1 MKKTFEKQKKIEKN
15 NKSWI
20 YFVSR
25 RFAKVDNTGRFAIN
39 SFFAA
44 AGIGLGV
51 AALIVIISVMN
62 GFQMGYIDSIME
74 ISSFHIRVEN
84 PTKEFDFSDLEIS
97 SSDDIRSYV
106 KMYEAQTL
114 MVGKGSRQY
123 PALVRGVPTNI
134 LETDPGFEKE
144 MVMITGSF
152 DLSSPNTCVL
162 GSGLARRLGLK
173 VGDTVNLL
181 AMSGSSDTDLFS
193 NNRNLTIVGTFSC
206 GYSDINQTFAFV
218 SLETASFLLGE
229 DVLPLTCVKLKNQN
243 RDGRIISKI
252 QKECPDLSCESWRS
266 YNRSFFGALKIEKN
280 VLMFLAFLIFVVV
293 AINIY
298 NSMRRLVY
306 ERREEIAVLQ
316 ALGAGK
322 KETRLVFTLQG
333 LITGIK
339 GAIPGLLIGLLIC
352 LNMEKVF
359 IGFSWLMSKITYLFN
374 LIFNP
379 QNAAYLASNSIF
391 MYYSK
396 IPARVVVSEVVLITL
411 FGIISSYLAALLAS
425 KNIMKSSISEV
436 LRDE

>member
-1 MKKTFEKQKKIEKN
+1 MKEKKIKKLAERKRTP
-15 NKSWI
+15 WI
-20 YFVSR
+20 LYISR
-25 RFAKVDNTGRFAIN
+25 RFAKVDSTGRYAIN
-39 SFFAA
+39 SFFAS
-44 AGIGLGV
+44 AGIAFGV
-51 AALIVIISVMN
+51 TALIVIISVMN

-74 ISSFHIRVEN
+74 ISSFHVRIEN
-84 PTKEFDFSDLEIS
+84 PTKEFDFSNLEIS
-97 SSDDIRSYV
+97 KSKDIRNYV
-106 KMYEAQTL
+106 EIFEAQTL
-114 MVGKGSRQY
+114 MVGKGSRQS
-123 PALVRGVPTNI
+123 PALLRGVPENI
-134 LETDPGFEKE
+134 FELDSEFKKE
-144 MVMITGSF
+144 LIMVSGNF
-152 DLSSPNTCVL
+152 NLSEPNTCVL
-162 GSGLARRLGLK
+162 GSSLARSLGLR

-193 NNRNLTIVGTFSC
+193 SNRNLTIVGTFSC
-206 GYSDINQTFAFV
+206 GYNEINQTFAFV
-218 SLETASFLLGE
+218 SLETASGLLGE
-229 DVLPLTCVKLKNQN
+229 DVLPLTCLKLKNQN
-243 RDGRIISKI
+243 QDARIISKI
-252 QKECPDLSCESWRS
+252 QAENTELNCQSWRS

-322 KETRLVFTLQG
+322 KETRFIFTLQG
-333 LITGIK
+333 LLTGIK
-339 GAIPGLLIGLLIC
+339 GSIPGLLLGLLIC
-352 LNMEKVF
+352 FNMEKVF
-359 IGFSWLMSKITYLFN
+359 MGFSWIMSKITYLFN

-396 IPARVVVSEVVLITL
+396 IPARVVASEVILITM
-411 FGIISSYLAALLAS
+411 FGIISSYVAAFLAS

>member
-1 MKKTFEKQKKIEKN
+1 MKEKKIKKLTERKKTP
-15 NKSWI
+15 WI
-20 YFVSR
+20 LYISR
-25 RFAKVDNTGRFAIN
+25 RFAKVDSTGRYAIN
-39 SFFAA
+39 SFFAS
-44 AGIGLGV
+44 AGIAFGV
-51 AALIVIISVMN
+51 TALIVIISVMN

-74 ISSFHIRVEN
+74 ISSFHVRIEN
-84 PTKEFDFSDLEIS
+84 PTKEFDFSNLEIS
-97 SSDDIRSYV
+97 KSKDIRNYV
-106 KMYEAQTL
+106 EIFEAQTL
-114 MVGKGSRQY
+114 MVGKGSRQS
-123 PALVRGVPTNI
+123 PALLRGVPENI
-134 LETDPGFEKE
+134 FELDSEFKKE
-144 MVMITGSF
+144 LIMVSGNF
-152 DLSSPNTCVL
+152 NLSEPNTCVL
-162 GSGLARRLGLK
+162 GSSLARSLGLR

-193 NNRNLTIVGTFSC
+193 SNRNLTIVGTFSC
-206 GYSDINQTFAFV
+206 GYNEINQTFAFV
-218 SLETASFLLGE
+218 SLETASGLLGE
-229 DVLPLTCVKLKNQN
+229 DVLPLTCLKLKNQN
-243 RDGRIISKI
+243 QDARIISKI
-252 QKECPDLSCESWRS
+252 QAENPELNCQSWRS

-322 KETRLVFTLQG
+322 KETRFIFTLQG
-333 LITGIK
+333 LLTGIK
-339 GAIPGLLIGLLIC
+339 GSIPGLLLGLLIC
-352 LNMEKVF
+352 FNMEKVF
-359 IGFSWLMSKITYLFN
+359 MGFSWIMSKITYLFN

-396 IPARVVVSEVVLITL
+396 IPARVVASEVILITL
-411 FGIISSYLAALLAS
+411 FGIISSYVAAFLAS